1 MSYVFYFCFKVVWLP
16 FLPYFVTQI
25 IEDSEERL
33 KTDQEIE
40 ELLNVI
46 ATKLPDIYEE
56 TVSEEKQEEDE
67 MSS

>member
-1 MSYVFYFCFKVVWLP
+1 MP

>member
-1 MSYVFYFCFKVVWLP
+1 M
-16 FLPYFVTQI
+16 

-46 ATKLPDIYEE
+46 ATKLPDIHEE
-56 TVSEEKQEEDE
+56 TVSEEKQDDEEE
-67 MSS
+67 IAS

>member
-1 MSYVFYFCFKVVWLP
+1 MEIQL
-16 FLPYFVTQI
+16 I

-46 ATKLPDIYEE
+46 ATKLPDIHEE
-56 TVSEEKQEEDE
+56 TMNNKHDDEDE

>member
-1 MSYVFYFCFKVVWLP
+1 MSNVFYSCFEVLWLP
-16 FLPYFVTQI
+16 LLSYFVTQI